1 MRTPDHA
8 AVSASVAAAPLL
20 GYARGRA
27 LVNAVL
33 RRFLRERDALEE
45 QLQPAAAAAM
55 PGWLWAALEG
65 AWPAQRAQI
74 SEASAA
80 RPPMTLRVNRRHL
93 SREQYRQRLT
103 AAGMAAT
110 PGSLCADALTL
121 GTPCDVEMLPGFA
134 QGDVSV
140 QDEAAQ
146 LAARLM
152 APQPG
157 ERILDGCAAPGGK
170 TGHLLEYCEDIALVA
185 CDKSADRLQRV
196 QDNLQRLGRNAQLLT
211 ADLTAPPQA
220 LKDLAPFDGILL
232 DVPCSASGVLR
243 RHPDIKL
250 LRRRE
255 DIGGFRS
262 QQLAILKGSWPLLRN
277 GGRLLYVTCSILPA
291 ENSELVAQFL
301 RETPDASER
310 SLAVPGALACQ
321 HGWQCLPS
329 PGAADGLYFAL
340 LGKAEPRG
348 A

>member
-1 MRTPDHA
+1 
-8 AVSASVAAAPLL
+8 
-20 GYARGRA
+20 
-27 LVNAVL
+27 
-33 RRFLRERDALEE
+33 
-45 QLQPAAAAAM
+45 
-55 PGWLWAALEG
+55 
-65 AWPAQRAQI
+65 
-74 SEASAA
+74 
-80 RPPMTLRVNRRHL
+80 MTLRVNRRHL
-93 SREQYRQRLT
+93 SRGQYQQRLA
-103 AAGMAAT
+103 AAGMEAT
-110 PGSLCADALTL
+110 PGTLCADALTL
-121 GTPCDVEMLPGFA
+121 GAPRDVETLPGFA
-134 QGDVSV
+134 TGDVSV

-152 APQPG
+152 APQPR

-170 TGHLLEYCEDIALVA
+170 TGHLLERCEDIAVVA
-185 CDKSADRLQRV
+185 CDKSADRLRRV
-196 QDNLQRLGRNAQLLT
+196 QENLQRLGLTAQLLV
-211 ADLTAPPQA
+211 ADLAAPPQA
-220 LKDLAPFDGILL
+220 LADLAPFDAILL
-232 DVPCSASGVLR
+232 DVPCSATGVLR

-255 DIGGFRS
+255 DIRGFCA
-262 QQLAILKGSWPLLRN
+262 QQMAILKGSWQLLRD
-277 GGRLLYVTCSILPA
+277 GGRLLYVTCSVLPA